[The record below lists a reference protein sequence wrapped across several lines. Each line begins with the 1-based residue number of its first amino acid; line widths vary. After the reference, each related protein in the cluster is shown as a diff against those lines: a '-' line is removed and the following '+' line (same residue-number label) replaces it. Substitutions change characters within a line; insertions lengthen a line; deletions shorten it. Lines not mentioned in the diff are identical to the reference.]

1 MHNTIPLTNAK
12 SYVEWIKLPYH
23 RLPGFGSIERKDA
36 VVFNF
41 PDGDTLSTRFQSN
54 ESYYSLVRKYG
65 RDNVWSDKAN
75 FGEIIARPVDKR
87 ENFIKRCIGL
97 PGETLKIEN
106 AEVYI
111 NNKKIENPK
120 DFELTYCIKIKD
132 GYYFNEKELLNIGIS
147 KEDMQMMNLYCYM
160 DLSKSQIE
168 TIRTNPYVISVQP
181 ISDGH
186 SNYSLIV
193 DNNSKMYCQ
202 VLFHPDLTDIKTF
215 LTQAGVDQNSIN
227 AMKVYPTLPLSNE
240 IISKIRQMPYINSI
254 EPVIAMNGFKNRD
267 LFPYNDTYNWNVD
280 NYGPVTIP
288 QKGMTIKLND
298 ENELLYGRCIRT
310 FEGNKLEKRGNKWYL
325 NGKVVT
331 EYTFHMNYYWMM
343 GDNRH
348 NSADSRFWG
357 FVPEDHIV
365 GKASF
370 VWLSLNKDKK
380 GFSKVRWNKLFR
392 VVK

>member
-1 MHNTIPLTNAK
+1 M
-12 SYVEWIKLPYH
+12 
-23 RLPGFGSIERKDA
+23 
-36 VVFNF
+36 
-41 PDGDTLSTRFQSN
+41 
-54 ESYYSLVRKYG
+54 
-65 RDNVWSDKAN
+65 
-75 FGEIIARPVDKR
+75 
-87 ENFIKRCIGL
+87 
-97 PGETLKIEN
+97 
-106 AEVYI
+106 
-111 NNKKIENPK
+111 
-120 DFELTYCIKIKD
+120 
-132 GYYFNEKELLNIGIS
+132 
-147 KEDMQMMNLYCYM
+147 
-160 DLSKSQIE
+160 
-168 TIRTNPYVISVQP
+168 
-181 ISDGH
+181 
-186 SNYSLIV
+186 
-193 DNNSKMYCQ
+193 
-202 VLFHPDLTDIKTF
+202 
-215 LTQAGVDQNSIN
+215 TQAGVDQNSIN

-280 NYGPVTIP
+280 NYSPVTIP